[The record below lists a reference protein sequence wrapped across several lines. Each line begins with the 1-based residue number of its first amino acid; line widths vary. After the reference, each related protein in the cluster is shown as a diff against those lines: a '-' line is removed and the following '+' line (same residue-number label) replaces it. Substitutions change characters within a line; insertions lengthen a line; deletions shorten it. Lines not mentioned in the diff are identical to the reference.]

1 MPQCVVIADDLTGG
15 NATGVQLRQS
25 NFTSMSI
32 LTEDALETAAHADSD
47 CVIYPTN
54 SRAVPPEEAYRRV
67 YNATRKLMSPDV
79 KVYSKRVDSTLRGN
93 LGAETDAMLD
103 ALDDGRTALVVPTFP
118 SSGRTVVG
126 GYLLVNGMLLHKTD
140 IAIDPKC
147 PVNVSGVREIM
158 EKQTKYRVGCVTV
171 DDLMHGKHKLAE
183 TMRRHVGNGER
194 ILCFDAV
201 TQEDLDLIA
210 DATLTSKLRV
220 VAVDS
225 GAFTGALARKA
236 LVPAVHYKTPRILVV
251 VGSVHPLTARQVEQ
265 LRLRE
270 RMVDENVHTSEFLES
285 PERREKEISRVVDSI
300 VTRYDLFPVNL
311 VAGDGLDPEK
321 RIDFPFYM
329 NKLGLDV
336 DGVSEII
343 NQAFAEIAARIFAK
357 VKVFRRH
364 HRRRM
369 RKGRRPGHQPS
380 GRGAAPRC
388 LRPHYGRKHG
398 RLPHRHQGRQ
408 PGWSRR
414 ARRVRQLSEKTSLCI
429 RSRKYEQESA
439 YRSSHGRSRRRGTGN
454 HGQNP
459 VFGRGPRVR

>member
-183 TMRRHVGNGER
+183 TMRRHVENGER

-225 GAFTGALARKA
+225 GAFTGR
-236 LVPAVHYKTPRILVV
+236 PR
-251 VGSVHPLTARQVEQ
+251 P
-265 LRLRE
+265 
-270 RMVDENVHTSEFLES
+270 
-285 PERREKEISRVVDSI
+285 
-300 VTRYDLFPVNL
+300 
-311 VAGDGLDPEK
+311 
-321 RIDFPFYM
+321 
-329 NKLGLDV
+329 
-336 DGVSEII
+336 
-343 NQAFAEIAARIFAK
+343 
-357 VKVFRRH
+357 
-364 HRRRM
+364 
-369 RKGRRPGHQPS
+369 
-380 GRGAAPRC
+380 
-388 LRPHYGRKHG
+388 
-398 RLPHRHQGRQ
+398 
-408 PGWSRR
+408 
-414 ARRVRQLSEKTSLCI
+414 
-429 RSRKYEQESA
+429 
-439 YRSSHGRSRRRGTGN
+439 
-454 HGQNP
+454 
-459 VFGRGPRVR
+459 

>member
-1 MPQCVVIADDLTGG
+1 M
-15 NATGVQLRQS
+15 
-25 NFTSMSI
+25 
-32 LTEDALETAAHADSD
+32 
-47 CVIYPTN
+47 
-54 SRAVPPEEAYRRV
+54 PPEEAYRRV

-183 TMRRHVGNGER
+183 TMRRHVENGER

-210 DATLTSKLRV
+210 DATLTSKLSV

-357 VKVFRRH
+357 VKVFRGIYCCVGDITVAVC
-364 HRRRM
+364 
-369 RKGRRPGHQPS
+369 GRA
-380 GRGAAPRC
+380 GAQGISLQDEVLPLAA
-388 LRPHYGRKHG
+388 YGRIMGGSMDGCHIVTKG
-398 RLPHRHQGRQ
+398 GSQGGPDALVECVNYLKKRL
-408 PGWSRR
+408 S
-414 ARRVRQLSEKTSLCI
+414 V
-429 RSRKYEQESA
+429 
-439 YRSSHGRSRRRGTGN
+439 
-454 HGQNP
+454 
-459 VFGRGPRVR
+459 

>member
-25 NFTSMSI
+25 NFTSLSV
-32 LTEDALETAAHADSD
+32 LTEDALENASHADSD
-47 CVIYPTN
+47 CIIYPTN
-54 SRAVPPEEAYRRV
+54 SRAVSPEEAYRRV
-67 YNATRKLMSPDV
+67 KNATLKLKSPDV

-103 ALDDGRTALVVPTFP
+103 ALGGGRVALVVPTFP

-147 PVNVSGVREIM
+147 PVRVSNVREIM
-158 EKQTKYRVGCVTV
+158 EQQTKYRVGCIDVNG
-171 DDLMHGKHKLAE
+171 LMHGKHRLAE
-183 TMRRHVGNGER
+183 TMKEHVATGER

-210 DATLTSKLRV
+210 DATLTSKLSV
-220 VAVDS
+220 IAVDS

-236 LVPAVHYKTPRILVV
+236 LVPAVHFKTPRILVV

-270 RMVDENVHTSEFLES
+270 RMVDEDVHTSEFLES
-285 PERREKEISRVVDSI
+285 PERREAEINRVVSSI

-329 NKLGLDV
+329 KKLGLDV

-343 NQAFAEIAARIFAK
+343 NQSFAEIARRIFEK
-357 VKVFRRH
+357 VSVFRGIYCCGGDITVAVC
-364 HRRRM
+364 
-369 RKGRRPGHQPS
+369 GRARAQGIELQDEVLPL
-380 GRGAAPRC
+380 AA
-388 LRPHYGRKHG
+388 YGRIQGGSMDGCHIVTKG
-398 RLPHRHQGRQ
+398 GSQGGPDALVDCVNYLKKRL
-408 PGWSRR
+408 S
-414 ARRVRQLSEKTSLCI
+414 V
-429 RSRKYEQESA
+429 
-439 YRSSHGRSRRRGTGN
+439 
-454 HGQNP
+454 
-459 VFGRGPRVR
+459 

>member
-140 IAIDPKC
+140 ITIDPKC

-183 TMRRHVGNGER
+183 TMRRHVENGER

-357 VKVFRRH
+357 VKVFRGIYCCGGDITVAVC
-364 HRRRM
+364 
-369 RKGRRPGHQPS
+369 GRA
-380 GRGAAPRC
+380 GAQGISLQDEVLPLAA
-388 LRPHYGRKHG
+388 YGRIMGGSLDGCHIVTKG
-398 RLPHRHQGRQ
+398 GSQGGPDALVECVNYLKKRL
-408 PGWSRR
+408 S
-414 ARRVRQLSEKTSLCI
+414 V
-429 RSRKYEQESA
+429 
-439 YRSSHGRSRRRGTGN
+439 
-454 HGQNP
+454 
-459 VFGRGPRVR
+459 